1 MEFITEDEKQDLTEK
16 LEQLKGRRPIIT
28 LRIGE
33 ARAMGDLKENA
44 EYHAAREMLPVHST
58 SPPPYKLSTTNVLA
72 RKVTTW
78 HQSGTLGDVVR
89 MTAFGSSRL
98 TGSSIPVSDNG

>member
-16 LEQLKGRRPIIT
+16 LEQLIGRRPIIT

-44 EYHAAREMLPVHST
+44 EYHAAREERAPLPVIRC
-58 SPPPYKLSTTNVLA
+58 PKQELTTE
-72 RKVTTW
+72 
-78 HQSGTLGDVVR
+78 
-89 MTAFGSSRL
+89 
-98 TGSSIPVSDNG
+98 